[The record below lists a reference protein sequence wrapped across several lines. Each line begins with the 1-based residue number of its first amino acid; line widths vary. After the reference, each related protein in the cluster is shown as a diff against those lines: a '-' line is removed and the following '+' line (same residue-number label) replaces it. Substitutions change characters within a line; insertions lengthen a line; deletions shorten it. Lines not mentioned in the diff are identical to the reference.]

1 MVQSNSFSS
10 GFDAVFGRG
19 LSLFL
24 LPDGGGGGGGRGG
37 GMDRGEVEEVN
48 VFFAFLLVLAGV
60 ARMLRMMGG
69 RCGSF
74 LCKSGHAIKSCH
86 CTSHNKILNWE
97 LSKHY
102 SLPLNN
108 CRLFAF

>member
-48 VFFAFLLVLAGV
+48 VFFAFLFVEI
-60 ARMLRMMGG
+60 
-69 RCGSF
+69 F
-74 LCKSGHAIKSCH
+74 
-86 CTSHNKILNWE
+86 
-97 LSKHY
+97 
-102 SLPLNN
+102 SLPSSTM
-108 CRLFAF
+108 FGMFSQV